1 MSQFAVKL
9 VGPTNVYKSH
19 LAQMRLELFGS
30 DFRDLVDD
38 LGAEYFFLA
47 CHINILYYHNMKSQV
62 GTKPLSELKRRSED
76 VAALLKQLSHPQRLL
91 ILCSMAEGEKS
102 VGEIEDICGASQ
114 SAVSQFLKGMRL
126 EGLIESRR
134 EGKQVYYKIV
144 DKRVLDLIKS
154 LYQIFC
160 R

>member
-1 MSQFAVKL
+1 
-9 VGPTNVYKSH
+9 
-19 LAQMRLELFGS
+19 
-30 DFRDLVDD
+30 
-38 LGAEYFFLA
+38 
-47 CHINILYYHNMKSQV
+47 MKSQ
-62 GTKPLSELKRRSED
+62 GAIKSLSDLERQSEG

-102 VGEIEDICGASQ
+102 VSEIEEACGASQ

-134 EGKQVYYKIV
+134 EGKQVFYKIV

-154 LYQIFC
+154 LYHIFC
-160 R
+160 